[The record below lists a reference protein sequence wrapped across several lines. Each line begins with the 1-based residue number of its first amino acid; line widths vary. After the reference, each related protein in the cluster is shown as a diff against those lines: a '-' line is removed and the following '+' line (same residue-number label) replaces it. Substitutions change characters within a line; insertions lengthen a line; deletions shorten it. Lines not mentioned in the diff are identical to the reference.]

1 MHITDIEIK
10 NFRIFDEFKITLNK
24 GMNVLIGENNSGK
37 TALIDAIRYTLD
49 TNSAEW
55 IKIKADDFH
64 NNSDNLS
71 ISIKFEDVDEF
82 AYKFVEHLTFE
93 NDKSCL
99 YVNLLCQKTD
109 FEKNGQLYIRTDIKS
124 GKNAEGP
131 AIEREIRDFLSTTY
145 LKPLRDAETEL
156 SSGKG
161 SRLSQVLL
169 GCKEF
174 KNTDDNKE
182 KIKKLIDEIV
192 KANKSVADS
201 ECVSNIRQSITD
213 KYIKNLIFKDLQY
226 DTVINIL
233 DNKNFD
239 DMTTSEQR
247 KVLKDILEKL
257 SIHYDKC
264 NGKQG
269 LGYNNILFMATELLL
284 LEQDKTQNLPI
295 LLIEEPE
302 AHIHPQLQM
311 KLLNFI
317 RKLGEQ
323 ATNSVQSIISTHS
336 PNLASKAKLENIF
349 MMNNGKAYSLR
360 KEETLLD
367 DEDYVFLEKFLD
379 VTKAN
384 LFFAKGLIFVEG
396 DAEEILLP
404 TIASLLG
411 KNLEDYGVSIINV
424 KNTAFHRY
432 AKIFQRKKA
441 NNEKDWINIRVSCLR
456 DLDLWPKEAETYDIK
471 KRREKN
477 IQYWLKD
484 NQKEQEQQIKN
495 KREKLKKEIEKQN
508 VKVFVSDEW
517 TFEYCLIKAGL
528 KKEVY
533 MASNPEINNKDAEDK
548 LKKIT
553 GTNDE
558 IAAQIFAEVNKTDCA
573 YRLSKILKDKYK
585 GKTDELISKLPK
597 YIQEALE
604 YVIPSKVTN
613 SNNIIE

>member
-1 MHITDIEIK
+1 MHISDIEIN

-24 GMNVLIGENNSGK
+24 GMNILIGENNSGK

-64 NNSDNLS
+64 NNCDNLS
-71 ISIKFEDVDEF
+71 ISIKFENVDEF

-93 NDKSCL
+93 NDKSYL

-145 LKPLRDAETEL
+145 LKPLRDAEAEL

-174 KNTDDNKE
+174 KNTNDNKE
-182 KIKKLIDEIV
+182 NIKKLIDEIV

-233 DNKNFD
+233 DDKNFD

-269 LGYNNILFMATELLL
+269 LGFNNILFMATELLL
-284 LEQDKTQNLPI
+284 LEQDKSQNLPI

-302 AHIHPQLQM
+302 AHLHPQLQM
-311 KLLNFI
+311 KLLNFM
-317 RKLGEQ
+317 KDMGEQ
-323 ATNSVQSIISTHS
+323 TTNSVQSIISTHS
-336 PNLASKAKLENIF
+336 PNLASKANLENIF
-349 MMNNGKAYSLR
+349 MVNNGKAYSLR

-441 NNEKDWINIRVSCLR
+441 DDKKDLIDIRVACLR
-456 DLDLWPKEAETYDIK
+456 DLDLWPKEAETYEIK
-471 KRREKN
+471 EKKDGN
-477 IQYWLKD
+477 TLYWLKD
-484 NQKEQEQQIKN
+484 SQEEQKKQIES
-495 KREKLKKEIEKQN
+495 KRNNLKQDLEKQN
-508 VKVFVSDEW
+508 VKVFISDEW
-517 TFEYCLIKAGL
+517 TFEYCLIKSGL
-528 KKEVY
+528 NKEIF
-533 MASNPEINNKDAEDK
+533 MASNPKIKDEDIDAE
-548 LKKIT
+548 LAKIT
-553 GTNDE
+553 GTEDE
-558 IAAQIFAEVNKTDCA
+558 IAAQIFAKVNKTDCA
-573 YRLSKILKDKYK
+573 YRLSEILKDKYK
-585 GKTDELISKLPK
+585 GKTDELMSKLPK

-613 SNNIIE
+613 SDNITK

>member
-145 LKPLRDAETEL
+145 LKPLRDAEAEL

-174 KNTDDNKE
+174 KNTNDNKE
-182 KIKKLIDEIV
+182 NIKKLIDEIV
-192 KANKSVADS
+192 EANKSVANN

-233 DNKNFD
+233 DDKNFD

-533 MASNPEINNKDAEDK
+533 MASNPEINNKDVEDK
-548 LKKIT
+548 LEKIT
-553 GTNDE
+553 GTEDE
-558 IAAQIFAEVNKTDCA
+558 IAAQIFAKVNKTDCA
-573 YRLSKILKDKYK
+573 YRLSEILKDKYK

-597 YIQEALE
+597 YIKEALE
-604 YVIPSKVTN
+604 YIIPSKVIN
-613 SNNIIE
+613 SDNIIK